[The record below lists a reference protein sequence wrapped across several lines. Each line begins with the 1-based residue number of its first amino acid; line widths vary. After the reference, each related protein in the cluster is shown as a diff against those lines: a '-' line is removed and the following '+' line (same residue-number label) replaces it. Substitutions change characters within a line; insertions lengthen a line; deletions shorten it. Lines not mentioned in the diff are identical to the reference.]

1 MNQDTIKQLLL
12 SLRPEVE
19 EFAVILSG
27 KKSKKVNGLYKPAS
41 REIIIHNKNMDTEDA
56 LIYTAIHEFAH
67 HIQFTQTHSPLS
79 ARYHT
84 AQFYDIFHS
93 LLFSAEKKG
102 IYKNI
107 FATLPEFQELTRK
120 IKEDF
125 LAVHGNLIQ
134 KLGQIL
140 KQALELCLKYKVSF
154 DDYVDR
160 ILKIRHNN
168 AHFFMK
174 LAQLNINPAVGYE
187 NMKTLSYIKD
197 EEERKQA
204 EAGLRSD
211 FSPDMIRARYV
222 KKEESRDPLSLLR
235 GEKEHIEKSIANLTN
250 RLRLVNERIQ
260 RLEQKHGDN

>member
-1 MNQDTIKQLLL
+1 MNQDTVKQLLL
-12 SLRPEVE
+12 TLRPDVE

-27 KKSKKVNGLYKPAS
+27 KKSKKVNGLYKPEL
-41 REIIIHNKNMDTEDA
+41 REIIIHNKNMDTENA

-67 HIQFTQTHSPLS
+67 HIQFTQTHSQIS

-93 LLFSAEKKG
+93 LLFAAEKQG

-107 FATLPEFQELTRK
+107 FDTLPEFQELTK
-120 IKEDF
+120 SIKQDF
-125 LAVHGNLIQ
+125 IAVQGSLIQ
-134 KLGQIL
+134 KLGQAL
-140 KQALELCLKYKVSF
+140 KRALELCTKYKVSF

-174 LAQLNINPAVGYE
+174 LSQLNITPIVGYE
-187 NMKTLSYIKD
+187 NMKTLSYIKNED
-197 EEERKQA
+197 ERKQA
-204 EAGLRSD
+204 ETGLQSD

-222 KKEESRDPLSLLR
+222 KKAKSENPLKLLQS
-235 GEKEHIEKSIANLTN
+235 EKERIEKTINSLTN
-250 RLRLVNERIQ
+250 RLRIIKERIIELQQ
-260 RLEQKHGDN
+260 RHGDN